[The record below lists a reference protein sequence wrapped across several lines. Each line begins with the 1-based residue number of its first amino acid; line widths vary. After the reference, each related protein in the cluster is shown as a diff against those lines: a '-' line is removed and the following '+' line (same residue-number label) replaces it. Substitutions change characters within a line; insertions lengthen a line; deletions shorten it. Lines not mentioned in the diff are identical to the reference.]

1 MPAKSKAQQKFMG
14 MVHAAQTGEKP
25 ASKAVAKVA
34 KDMPKKAAKDF
45 ASTKHRGLPAKV
57 KEATDTVEKDEKGNV
72 KSWKHEGDWKKSPAK
87 QGRGKVTNLSDK
99 ARRKTEKMSKAEKEM
114 SEAFELALEDGPD
127 KWAPIDRK
135 TPQAAQDAEYG
146 RRLQWYRDNK
156 PDAFNTMQPNDMVK
170 FQMRKGEKTTPMVS
184 PDEGPTTN
192 VRAKKLKEAQDV
204 IKKLE
209 KMISEAKAKKCNH
222 TAEGKKCPV
231 HGIKECGSMYEG
243 NDGNLA
249 NNAKPYDKVTKGD
262 VVAGRLGKDEMGEK
276 AKKKKVKEGW
286 THDSLA
292 SKLFENDEY
301 DDEAGMADNNLE
313 TLKRAVDGID
323 SVIQTG
329 DNLPE
334 WCQEKIAVA
343 KSMLVTVWDYM
354 LSEKESEKS
363 VKISSEDEYMESLR
377 QQLNQLKG

>member
-1 MPAKSKAQQKFMG
+1 MG

-135 TPQAAQDAEYG
+135 TPQANQDAEYG

-170 FQMRKGEKTTPMVS
+170 FQMRKGEKTTPMVV

-192 VRAKKLKEAQDV
+192 VRAKKLREAQDV

-209 KMISEAKAKKCNH
+209 KMISEAKSKKAKKPDDDNDGVPNW
-222 TAEGKKCPV
+222 ADKKPGKDDNEGKKKATAP
-231 HGIKECGSMYEG
+231 K
-243 NDGNLA
+243 
-249 NNAKPYDKVTKGD
+249 KG
-262 VVAGRLGKDEMGEK
+262 VNPFVKKDS
-276 AKKKKVKEGW
+276 KKKKAVKEGW

-292 SKLFENDEY
+292 SKLFENDEH
-301 DDEAGMADNNLE
+301 DHEASMAKAQLYNIAAN
-313 TLKRAVDGID
+313 AVKLFKI
-323 SVIQTG
+323 IEEG
-329 DNLPE
+329 DNLE
-334 WCQEKIAVA
+334 GWVA
-343 KSMLVTVWDYM
+343 SHITTANEQLDSVAQKMVYHDE
-354 LSEKESEKS
+354 EKEME
-363 VKISSEDEYMESLR
+363 ISPEDEYMESLR